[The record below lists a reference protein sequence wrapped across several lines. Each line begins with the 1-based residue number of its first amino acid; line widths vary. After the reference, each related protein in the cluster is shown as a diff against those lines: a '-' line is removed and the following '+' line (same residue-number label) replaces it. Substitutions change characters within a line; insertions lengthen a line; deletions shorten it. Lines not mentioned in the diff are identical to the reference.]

1 MERMKVGEA
10 IRVEDFSFAVG
21 NATILNRVSFRLECG
36 SFLSVIGPNG
46 AGKST
51 LLKCLNRINPSGPGI
66 SVGGRALESI
76 TQRHLARLMSY
87 VPQADARPLPY
98 TVDEFVSMGRYP
110 FLSAF
115 SSLTAVD
122 LAVVERSLELAGV
135 GRFRGRT
142 LGSLS
147 GGERQKV
154 LIAAALAQEAEIML
168 LDEPAAFLDYRH
180 QVEVLDLLERLN
192 REQGKTIVMVTHDLN
207 AAVEH
212 CDRVL
217 ALLGGE
223 VAYDGTPE
231 GLLDAERLER
241 IYGARFVFIRQP
253 GRTLPLVRA
262 EGGAR

>member
-1 MERMKVGEA
+1 MERVKDGEA
-10 IRVEDFSFAVG
+10 IRVEEFSFAVG
-21 NATILNRVSFRLECG
+21 NTTILNRVNFRLERG

-51 LLKCLNRINPSGPGI
+51 LLKCLNRILPAGAGI
-66 SVGGRALESI
+66 SVRGRALESF

-110 FLSAF
+110 FLNAF
-115 SSLTAVD
+115 SALTAAD
-122 LAVVERSLELAGV
+122 RAVVDRALELAGV

-168 LDEPAAFLDYRH
+168 LDEPATFLDYRH

-217 ALLGGE
+217 ALLRGE
-223 VAYDGTPE
+223 VAYDGVPT
-231 GLLDAERLER
+231 GLLNPERLEQ
-241 IYGARFVFIRQP
+241 IYGTRFVFIGQP
-253 GRTLPLVRA
+253 GRALPLVRP
-262 EGGAR
+262 EGGTR